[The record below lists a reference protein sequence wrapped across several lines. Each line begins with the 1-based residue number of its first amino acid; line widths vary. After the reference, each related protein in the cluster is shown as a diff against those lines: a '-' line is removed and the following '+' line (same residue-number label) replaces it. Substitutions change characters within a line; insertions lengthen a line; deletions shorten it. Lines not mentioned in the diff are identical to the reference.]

1 MLMLVGAEV
10 HILWCTAVYTQ
21 VLEEVLHIQY
31 MNMYINVYT
40 RENIYQYSV
49 CTHPVVCLWY
59 CHTDAH
65 VEINEQIESLVF
77 YLFFT
82 VC

>member
-1 MLMLVGAEV
+1 MLVGAEV

-21 VLEEVLHIQY
+21 VLEEVLHTVHIYQ
-31 MNMYINVYT
+31 NVCVYT
-40 RENIYQYSV
+40 RKYIPILRV
-49 CTHPVVCLWY
+49 HPVVCLWY

-82 VC
+82 VADG

>member
-1 MLMLVGAEV
+1 VLKCIYYGAQ
-10 HILWCTAVYTQ
+10 LCGVYTQ
-21 VLEEVLHIQY
+21 VLEKVLHTV
-31 MNMYINVYT
+31 NVCSISMCIHEKIYT
-40 RENIYQYSV
+40 NTPCV
-49 CTHPVVCLWY
+49 HPVVCLWY

-82 VC
+82 VADG

>member
-1 MLMLVGAEV
+1 MV
-10 HILWCTAVYTQ
+10 HSCVVYTQ
-21 VLEEVLHIQY
+21 VLEKVLHTVHVCSIS
-31 MNMYINVYT
+31 MCIHEKIYT
-40 RENIYQYSV
+40 KYASGIVIR
-49 CTHPVVCLWY
+49 
-59 CHTDAH
+59 HTDAH